1 MRIRSVKPDFWRD
14 RLMADLPA
22 DVRLFYVGLWMEA
35 DDAGWL
41 RWDLDEIAA
50 DLYPYRPV
58 KARER
63 QVREWSG
70 RLIDRKRVELFP
82 CGHAFIPKLT
92 RHQLSQGGSKSKYIL
107 AQHALCSSESGDRR
121 SDTDFYGREGRGGDG
136 KDGEGVGGASDQ
148 DPSTAL
154 LPNIG
159 DPALRAR
166 LLKKAAGQ

>member
-1 MRIRSVKPDFWRD
+1 MKPDFWRD

-22 DVRLFYVGLWMEA
+22 EVRLFYVGLWMEA

-41 RWDLDEIAA
+41 RWDLDEVAA
-50 DLYPYRPV
+50 DLFPYRTV
-58 KARER
+58 KVRER

-70 RLIDRKRVELFP
+70 RLIDRKRVEVYP

-107 AQHALCSSESGDRR
+107 AQHALCKPQSGDGR
-121 SDTDFYGREGRGGDG
+121 SDTDDYGRE
-136 KDGEGVGGASDQ
+136 VGGGMGKEGKGSREPNPD

-154 LPNIG
+154 LPNIN
-159 DPALRAR
+159 DPELRAR